1 MRLDI
6 FERGVKFLGVLI
18 EAKDVCK
25 KYNENEQALYSV
37 STKIMENS
45 FVTIVGPSGSGKST
59 LMNII
64 SGLQKPTSGDVILE
78 GKSIVNLSKN
88 ELADIRAKKFGH
100 IFQEYNLMQNL
111 TVKENIYM
119 GKTNTEELNFDEIV
133 ETLGIN
139 KLLNKYPY
147 EMSGGEQQRTS
158 VARALIKK
166 PKVIFC
172 DEATGALD
180 ENNSKNVVSLLVDI
194 KKRYGMT
201 IVFVTH
207 NLEIA
212 KVSERIITMKNGIIF
227 KDEINENPID
237 AQNMNWA

>member
-1 MRLDI
+1 
-6 FERGVKFLGVLI
+6 
-18 EAKDVCK
+18 
-25 KYNENEQALYSV
+25 
-37 STKIMENS
+37 MENS

-119 GKTNTEELNFDEIV
+119 GKTNTEELSFDEIV

>member
-1 MRLDI
+1 M
-6 FERGVKFLGVLI
+6 GVLI

-119 GKTNTEELNFDEIV
+119 GKTNTEELSFDEIV

>member
-1 MRLDI
+1 M
-6 FERGVKFLGVLI
+6 GVLI

-119 GKTNTEELNFDEIV
+119 GKTNTEELSFDEIV

-227 KDEINENPID
+227 KDEINENTID

>member
-1 MRLDI
+1 M
-6 FERGVKFLGVLI
+6 GVLI

>member
-1 MRLDI
+1 M
-6 FERGVKFLGVLI
+6 GVLI

-194 KKRYGMT
+194 KKRYG
-201 IVFVTH
+201 ICYDRQSNFRV
-207 NLEIA
+207 
-212 KVSERIITMKNGIIF
+212 
-227 KDEINENPID
+227 
-237 AQNMNWA
+237 